1 MESGVRGMI
10 RVLVVEDSP
19 LMCKILTNMLNS
31 DPQILVV
38 AVANNGK
45 EAVELV
51 PCLKPDIITMDMD
64 MPLMD
69 GFEATK
75 QIMAYHPT
83 PILIVSSSVFRM
95 GMEKVFKAISH
106 GALDVIDKSEL
117 EIVGN
122 KKSGEALIA
131 KIKFLTDVRVAD
143 HPLVKLRNE
152 RTVIDL
158 KTPRKKVSDKIV
170 AIVASTGG
178 PQALLKIFQRL
189 PEDFPCG
196 IVIVQHIT
204 NGFLSGLVDWL
215 NKECKIRVK
224 IGEDSEEIRPGV
236 AYIAP
241 DNFHMKVEEGGKI
254 SLSNEPPNGGHK
266 PSGNVL
272 LESVAKSY
280 GKGSVGAILTGMG
293 RDGAMGIKAIK
304 QSQGK
309 TIAQNEKSCVVFG
322 MPNAAIEMNVVDKV
336 LPLEK
341 IAEEIVLMVSEAI
354 TIK

>member
-1 MESGVRGMI
+1 METGVKGMI

-19 LMCKILTNMLNS
+19 LMCKILTSMMNS
-31 DPQILVV
+31 DPKILVV

-51 PCLKPDIITMDMD
+51 PRLKPDIITMDMD
-64 MPLMD
+64 MPVMD

-75 QIMAYHPT
+75 QIMAYYPT

-95 GMEKVFKAISH
+95 GMERVFKAISH

-131 KIKFLTDVRVAD
+131 KIKFLTGVRVLD
-143 HPLVKLRNE
+143 HPLVKLQNE
-152 RTVIDL
+152 RAVIDL
-158 KTPRKKVSDKIV
+158 KPFRKKVSDKIV
-170 AIVASTGG
+170 ALVASTGG
-178 PQALLKIFQRL
+178 PQALLKILQRL

-204 NGFLSGLVDWL
+204 NGFLPGLVDWL

-241 DNFHMKVEEGGKI
+241 DNFHMKVEGGGKI
-254 SLSNEPPNGGHK
+254 GLSNEPSDGGHK
-266 PSGNVL
+266 PSGDVL
-272 LESVAKSY
+272 LESVAKVY
-280 GKGSVGAILTGMG
+280 GKGSVGTILTGMG
-293 RDGAMGIKAIK
+293 RDGVMGMKAIK
-304 QSQGK
+304 QSYGK
-309 TIAQNEKSCVVFG
+309 TIAQDEKSCVVFG
-322 MPNAAIEMNVVDKV
+322 MPNAAIEMDVVDKV
-336 LPLEK
+336 LPLER
-341 IAEEIVLMVSEAI
+341 IAEEIVLMVS
-354 TIK
+354 